1 MKTRFVILK
10 FGGTSVA
17 SRARWQAIADV
28 TADRVREGFRPVVV
42 CSALAGVS
50 DALERLPEA
59 ARNGTH
65 EPLVGSIE
73 GRHLELAAELEV
85 DPAETIAP
93 HLAELKRLSLGVS
106 LMGEVTPRVRARIMA
121 LGELIATKLGVAFLR
136 AAGVS
141 IEWLDARQHL
151 TAMREPSRSPE
162 HVILQATCIDDA
174 DERLAADLQARE
186 ARAFLTQGFIASDA
200 EGTVLLGRG
209 GSDTSAAY
217 FAAKLGAER
226 CEIWT
231 DVPGAFTADPRLV
244 AQARLIRSLDYDEAQ
259 ELASTGA
266 RVLHPRCIAPLRRAR
281 IPLEIRWT
289 ERPSA
294 DHTSIAASG
303 SEHSPKVKAISA
315 RSGVMLVSME
325 TPGMWQQVGFL
336 AEVFACFVRHG
347 LSVDLVSTSEMN
359 VTVSL
364 DPAANALDTRTL
376 EALLEDL
383 SPFCSARLIG
393 PCAAVSLVGR
403 RIRAIVHQLGPAL
416 EAFEEQQVHLVSQAA
431 SDLNLTF
438 VVDEDQARRLVQRL
452 HGLLFEGRRDD
463 PLLGPTHKELVAEA
477 TPLTPS
483 AMPSPWW
490 QERRDDLLQLA
501 RETPLYVY
509 DAASLTAA
517 ADRLLGMKNVS
528 AILYSIKANPHRGI
542 LERFAEMGL
551 GFDCVSAAELDH
563 LFDTLPRL
571 DPARVLFTPNFAPR
585 VEYREA
591 LAHGVVVTLDNLH
604 PLSAW
609 PDEFEGRDLFLRIDP
624 GVGRGH
630 HAHVRTAG
638 AESKF
643 GIAVDQLDEVSEVV
657 DRIGARVVGLHAH
670 AGSGIHGIDSWAEVA
685 MTLAN
690 LTERFPDVGVLDL
703 GGGLSVPERATQ
715 AGLDLRLVDES
726 LARVRQARP
735 DLALWLEPGRY
746 LVATAGVLLAR
757 VTQLKSK
764 RELTYVGVDTG
775 MNSLIRPALYGAW
788 HEIVNL
794 SRLGEP
800 ATMTATVVGPIC
812 ETGDTLGRGRRIAPA
827 QEGDVLLIASTGAYG
842 RSMSS
847 RYNLREPAEERLLA
861 ERVPGPTEAT
871 SVEMGRGD

>member
-1 MKTRFVILK
+1 MKDRFVILK

-17 SRARWQAIADV
+17 SRARWQTIADV
-28 TADRVREGFRPVVV
+28 TADRVRDGFRPVLV
-42 CSALAGVS
+42 CSAVAGIS
-50 DALERLPEA
+50 DALERLPGSA
-59 ARNGTH
+59 LAGSH
-65 EPLVGSIE
+65 ESQVESIE
-73 GRHLELAAELEV
+73 SRHLELAAELEV
-85 DPAETIAP
+85 DAAAAIAA

-106 LMGEVTPRVRARIMA
+106 LTGEVTPRVSARIMA
-121 LGELIATKLGVAFLR
+121 LGELMSTRLGVAFLR
-136 AAGVS
+136 AAGLSVD
-141 IEWLDARQHL
+141 WLDARPHL
-151 TAMREPSRSPE
+151 IATREPSRSRE
-162 HVILQATCIDDA
+162 HAILQASCIDDP
-174 DERLAADLQARE
+174 DETLAARLKASE
-186 ARAFLTQGFIASDA
+186 ADAFLTQGFIASDA

-244 AQARLIRSLDYDEAQ
+244 AQARLIRSLEYDEAQ
-259 ELASTGA
+259 ELASAGA
-266 RVLHPRCIAPLRRAR
+266 RVLHPRCIAPLKRAR

-289 ERPSA
+289 ERPGA
-294 DHTSIAASG
+294 DHTSIVARG
-303 SEHSPKVKAISA
+303 SERSPKVKAISA

-336 AEVFACFVRHG
+336 ADVFACFVRHG

-364 DPAANALDTRTL
+364 DPAANALETRTL
-376 EALLEDL
+376 DALLEDL
-383 SPFCSARLIG
+383 SPYCSARLIG

-463 PLLGPTHKELVAEA
+463 PLLGPTHRELVAEPTPQGRA
-477 TPLTPS
+477 T
-483 AMPSPWW
+483 ARHPWW
-490 QERRDDLLQLA
+490 QERREDLLQLA
-501 RETPLYVY
+501 HETPLFVY
-509 DAASLTAA
+509 DAASMTAA
-517 ADRLLGMKNVS
+517 ADRLLGLKNVS
-528 AILYSIKANPHRGI
+528 AILYSVKANPHRGI
-542 LERFAEMGL
+542 LERFAERGF

-563 LFDTLPRL
+563 LSDTLPRL

-585 VEYREA
+585 SEYREA

-638 AESKF
+638 VESKF
-643 GIAVDQLDEVSEVV
+643 GIALDQLDEVSEVV
-657 DRIGARVVGLHAH
+657 QRIGARVVGLHAH
-670 AGSGIHGIDSWAEVA
+670 AGSGIHGIDSWSEVA
-685 MTLAN
+685 MTLAD

-715 AGLDLRLVDES
+715 EGLDLRRLDES

-735 DLALWLEPGRY
+735 DLTLWLEPGRY
-746 LVATAGVLLAR
+746 LVATAGVLLVR
-757 VTQLKSK
+757 VTQLKRK
-764 RELTYVGVDTG
+764 RDLTYVGVDTG

-794 SRLGEP
+794 TRLDEP
-800 ATMTATVVGPIC
+800 ATMTATIVGPIC
-812 ETGDTLGRGRRIAPA
+812 ETGDTLGHGRRIAPA
-827 QEGDVLLIASTGAYG
+827 QEGDVLLIASAGAYG

-847 RYNLREPAEERLLA
+847 RYNLREPAQERMLA
-861 ERVPGPTEAT
+861 DRVPGPSLAA
-871 SVEMGRGD
+871 SVEAGQED